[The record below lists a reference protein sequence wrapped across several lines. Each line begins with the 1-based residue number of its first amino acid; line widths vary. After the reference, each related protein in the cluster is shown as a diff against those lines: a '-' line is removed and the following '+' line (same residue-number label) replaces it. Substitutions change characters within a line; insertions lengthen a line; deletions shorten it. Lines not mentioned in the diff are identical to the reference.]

1 MLRILLA
8 WMFVLSLTAS
18 AADQPWT
25 HLQTEHFEIYTTA
38 SEKRA
43 RETILYFE
51 QVNALFSKLFQSVKA
66 SKMPVRI
73 IAFRNEK
80 EFSPF
85 RPGQAAA
92 AYYSPGRER
101 DYIVMQSIASENYP
115 IAVHEYMH
123 RVVHGMGLELPVWLN
138 EGTAELF
145 ATLQPVGNKVQ
156 MGQMDGNRAAVLRS
170 NKMIPFAQFLAVD
183 QNSPVYNERDKVGI
197 FYAQAF
203 ALAHMLYYGEGYRGT
218 FGNLQ
223 LAFQKSKDPVEVF
236 RATYGKSLET
246 VQHELEVYMRQ
257 DRFFYNLVD
266 VKLEKSASTVES
278 LPVNDY
284 DSKVMLAEL
293 YRVAKKWDES
303 GRLYQE
309 ALHASPERPDAEE
322 GLGWLDMYRDK
333 HADALPHFARA
344 IELGSK
350 HPLVFENAARLDR
363 RDPKRALGYMQRA
376 VELDPDLKD
385 GNFNLGAM
393 ALEAQEPQVALN
405 AFNKITKTTPER
417 ASELFR
423 AKAHACIGI
432 GNFALARK
440 NAELSKQWA
449 NTDQDRLSVRDLISY
464 LDQHDQLATLPQ
476 QPPTGGSDPQR
487 PELRRREAPIVRMSH
502 PMVPAEPRKTMTGA
516 LIDVACQGKQARLTV
531 TGVAG
536 SKSIFLITDPDRIDV
551 KNAEGIT
558 HEFTCGP
565 QHDTRV
571 KIDYADVANAPA
583 GIAGVV
589 RAIEFIK

>member
-1 MLRILLA
+1 MLRIRLA
-8 WMFVLSLTAS
+8 LIFVLSLTAG

-25 HLQTEHFEIYTTA
+25 HLESEHFEIYTTA

-43 RETILYFE
+43 RDTILYFE
-51 QVNALFSKLFQSVKA
+51 QVRALFAKLFPSVKA

-92 AYYSPGRER
+92 AYYSPGIER

-145 ATLQPVGNKVQ
+145 ATLQPIGNKVQ
-156 MGQMDGNRAAVLRS
+156 MGQMDGNRATVLRT
-170 NKMIPFAQFLAVD
+170 NRMIPFAQFLAVD
-183 QNSPVYNERDKVGI
+183 QNSPAYNERDKAGI
-197 FYAQAF
+197 FYAQSF
-203 ALAHMLYYGEGYRGT
+203 ALAHMLFYGEGYRGK

-236 RATYGKSLET
+236 NATYGKSIET
-246 VQHELEVYMRQ
+246 VQRELEVYMRQ
-257 DRFFYNLVD
+257 DRFFYNLMD

-278 LPVNDY
+278 LPVDDY
-284 DSKVMLAEL
+284 ESKVLRAEV
-293 YRVAKKWDES
+293 YRVVKKWDES
-303 GRLYQE
+303 ARLYEE
-309 ALHASPERPDAEE
+309 ASHESPERPDAEE
-322 GLGWLDMYRDK
+322 GLAWVAMYQNK
-333 HADALPHFARA
+333 HAEALPHFVRA

-350 HPLVFENAARLDR
+350 DVFVYEHAARLGRQDS
-363 RDPKRALGYMQRA
+363 KRALGYMQRA
-376 VELDPDLKD
+376 VALDPELKD
-385 GNFNLGAM
+385 GNYNLGAI
-393 ALEAQEPQVALN
+393 ALEAQQPQVALD
-405 AFNKITKTTPER
+405 AFNKITKVTPDR
-417 ASELFR
+417 AAELFR
-423 AKAHACIGI
+423 AKAHAYIGL
-432 GNFALARK
+432 GNYVLARK
-440 NAELSKQWA
+440 SAELSKQWA

-464 LDQHDQLATLPQ
+464 LDQRDLLASVPAQ
-476 QPPTGGSDPQR
+476 AADAGQR
-487 PELRRREAPIVRMSH
+487 PPLVRNEAPIARMSH
-502 PMVPAEPRKTMTGA
+502 PMVPVEPRKTVSGS

-531 TGVAG
+531 AGETG
-536 SKSIFLITDPDRIDV
+536 SKSVFLITDPDSVSI

-558 HEFTCGP
+558 HEFTCGA

-571 KIDYADVANAPA
+571 KIDYAEFANTPA

-589 RAIEFIK
+589 RTIEFVK